1 MSRKKPR
8 GSATKLSQNPNILQC
23 RAVVLEREGAFA
35 EAAGICCELIATIEC
50 SANIS

>member
-23 RAVVLEREGAFA
+23 LAVVLEREGNFA
-35 EAAGICCELIATIEC
+35 DPHGYLW
-50 SANIS
+50 